1 MSLQAW
7 GKGVFSFPLTKWPAS
22 VTAGVRAHAG
32 RNYLSNWFIDHFFT
46 ESMNR

>member
-32 RNYLSNWFIDHFFT
+32 RNYFQGMRA
-46 ESMNR
+46 EG